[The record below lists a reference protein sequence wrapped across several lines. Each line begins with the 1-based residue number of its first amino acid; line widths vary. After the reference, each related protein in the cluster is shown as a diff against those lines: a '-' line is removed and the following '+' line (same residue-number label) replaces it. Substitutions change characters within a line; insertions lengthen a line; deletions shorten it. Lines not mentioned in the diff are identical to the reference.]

1 VTAAARLGGN
11 CSVRLN
17 RDDGVAVGKF
27 IRANT
32 RLLAPPLTPEIMLHL
47 AEESLPIWQKT
58 EEELGE
64 INVPPPYWA
73 FAWAG
78 GQALSRYLLDNPAL
92 VAGRSVLDL
101 GAGSG
106 LQAIAAAKAGAAQ
119 VLAADIDRIALVA
132 CGLNATANAV
142 TFETTAD
149 DLLAGQLT
157 RRFDIILVG
166 DLFYE
171 RQLADNVLA
180 FIEPAAAAGSLILI
194 GDPQRN
200 YFPKGRFEQAAR
212 YEVPVTRELEDAEIK
227 RTAVWR
233 LGGAPPA

>member
-1 VTAAARLGGN
+1 M
-11 CSVRLN
+11 N
-17 RDDGVAVGKF
+17 RSHF
-27 IRANT
+27 ILANT
-32 RLLAPPLTPEIMLHL
+32 KLLTPPLVPEIRLHL

-78 GQALSRYLLDNPAL
+78 GQALARYILDNPDQL
-92 VAGRSVLDL
+92 AGRSVLDL

-106 LQAIAAAKAGAAQ
+106 LQAIAAAKSGARH
-119 VLAADIDRIALVA
+119 VLAADIDPLALAA
-132 CGLNATANAV
+132 CTLNFELNAV
-142 TFETTAD
+142 S
-149 DLLAGQLT
+149 LATSSEDFLSGSHMP
-157 RRFDIILVG
+157 RFDVVLVG

-171 RQLADNVLA
+171 RQLADKVLA
-180 FIEPAAAAGSLILI
+180 LIERAQAADSLVLI

-200 YFPKGRFEQAAR
+200 YFPRGRFREVGR

-227 RTAVWR
+227 RTAVWM
-233 LGGAPPA
+233 A

>member
-1 VTAAARLGGN
+1 MKDDDARK
-11 CSVRLN
+11 
-17 RDDGVAVGKF
+17 AF
-27 IRANT
+27 IRTNT
-32 RLLAPPLTPEIMLHL
+32 KLLSPPLVPEIRLHL

-78 GQALSRYLLDNPAL
+78 GQALARYLLDNKAL
-92 VAGRSVLDL
+92 VAGRTVLDL

-106 LQAIAAAKAGAAQ
+106 LQAIAAAQAGARD
-119 VLAADIDRIALVA
+119 VLAADIDALALAA
-132 CGLNATANAV
+132 CQLNFEVNTV
-142 TFETTAD
+142 TGKTTGE
-149 DLLAGQLT
+149 DLLAAPLNED
-157 RRFDIILVG
+157 FDVILVG

-171 RQLADNVLA
+171 RQLADKVLA
-180 FIEPAAAAGSLILI
+180 LIERAIVRKSVVLI

-200 YFPKGRFEQAAR
+200 YFPKGRFDAVSR

-233 LGGAPPA
+233 ATGAG